1 MVMEV
6 GRVCVKLAGH
16 EAGKRCVIVDIL
28 GNVYVMVSGPGVKR
42 RRCNIAHLEPLE
54 QKVEITKG
62 ASDEDVKRT
71 LEATGLIKT
80 EKPPKKPSEPKENM
94 T

>member
-16 EAGKRCVIVDIL
+16 EAGKQCVIVDVL
-28 GNVYVMVSGPGVKR
+28 DNVYVVVSGPWVKR
-42 RRCNIAHLEPLE
+42 RRCNIAHLESLE
-54 QKVEITKG
+54 QKVEIAKR

-71 LEATGLIKT
+71 LEAAGLVKT
-80 EKPPKKPSEPKENM
+80 EKPSDKPSEPKED
-94 T
+94 TA

>member
-1 MVMEV
+1 MIEV

-16 EAGKRCVIVDIL
+16 EAGKQCVIVDVL
-28 GNVYVMVSGPGVKR
+28 DNVYVLVSGLGIKR

-54 QKVEITKG
+54 QKVEIAKG

-71 LEATGLIKT
+71 LEATGLVKT
-80 EKPPKKPSEPKENM
+80 EKPSEKPSEPKED
-94 T
+94 TA

>member
-16 EAGKRCVIVDIL
+16 EAGKQCVIVDVL
-28 GNVYVMVSGPGVKR
+28 DNVYVVVSGPGVKR

-54 QKVEITKG
+54 QKVEIAKG
-62 ASDEDVKRT
+62 VSDEDVKRT
-71 LEATGLIKT
+71 LEAAGLVKT
-80 EKPPKKPSEPKENM
+80 EKPSEKPSEPKED
-94 T
+94 TA

>member
-16 EAGKRCVIVDIL
+16 EAGKQCVIVDVL
-28 GNVYVMVSGPGVKR
+28 DNVYVVVSGPGVKR
-42 RRCNIAHLEPLE
+42 RRCNIAHLESLE
-54 QKVEITKG
+54 QKVEIAKR

-71 LEATGLIKT
+71 LETAGLVKT
-80 EKPPKKPSEPKENM
+80 EKPSDKPSEPKED
-94 T
+94 TA